1 MDIDAL
7 LHAQDLLFYD
17 TFPDAVPKPSD
28 TDVQVAH
35 INAYCPPESQ
45 PLLAYA
51 AEYVYPNPVDSW
63 AFYQPDLICPPRL
76 ALDLPTY
83 DDYPFPPSA
92 TTPVSPYATFD
103 DPSQSPPSSAVST
116 HSSVSVFADGS
127 EPSTE
132 GFCESPTAI
141 MGPPPLDDLV
151 PIARKRDDIVRRPVK
166 TPQLFETVS
175 LRASCLDLCSQARYQ
190 QGQGQGQKAPA
201 RVSLLSRSQDRLW
214 TPVEGLGNGYGCV
227 QV

>member
-166 TPQLFETVS
+166 RRSSSKPSASER
-175 LRASCLDLCSQARYQ
+175 RASTSARKRDTSKDKDKDKKPPLACLFCRGRKIACGPPL
-190 QGQGQGQKAPA
+190 K
-201 RVSLLSRSQDRLW
+201 
-214 TPVEGLGNGYGCV
+214 GLGMAMDACK
-227 QV
+227 